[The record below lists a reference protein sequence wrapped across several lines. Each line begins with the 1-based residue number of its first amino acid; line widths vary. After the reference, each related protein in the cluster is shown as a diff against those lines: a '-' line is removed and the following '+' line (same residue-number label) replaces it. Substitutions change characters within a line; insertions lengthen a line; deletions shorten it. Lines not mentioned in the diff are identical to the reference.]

1 MFGNKLKAELQHCKA
16 ELDASKADIKAIKSN
31 VALIEFKA
39 DGTITDAN
47 ELFLATV
54 GYKLEEIQSRQH
66 AMFCYK
72 TDSSSPDYLKFW
84 TELAQGKAKH
94 GNFRRIS
101 KSGQQLWLEATY
113 FPVLDQQNNVSKIIK
128 IAYDVTQQ
136 KEKLTEQNAIYASID
151 KSMAV
156 IEFTP
161 EGFIVNANQNFLTS
175 MNYSLTQ
182 IQNKHHKI
190 FCDDEFYRENP
201 DFWRKLSSGQL
212 NSGKFQ
218 RFDSR
223 GNEVWLEATYNP
235 VLNTDGQVIKVIKFA
250 SLITERVKQA
260 ERTKSAAHLAH
271 QTAIDTF
278 NVAEQGKINI
288 DSSRTLA
295 LEISETVKRTD
306 TVILSLSEQAKEI
319 SNMVSIIKSVAEQT
333 NLLALNAA
341 IEAARAGEAGRGFA
355 VVADEV
361 RQLASRTS
369 SASNEISNVVSRNLE
384 VTQQVLDAIN
394 SIDQLS
400 GKNREMIT
408 QLSDIIDEIENGA
421 QKVVTSV
428 SAIH

>member
-1 MFGNKLKAELQHCKA
+1 MFGKKLKAELQHCKA

-39 DGTITDAN
+39 DGTIIDAN

-54 GYKLEEIQSRQH
+54 GYKLEEIQSRHH

-72 TDSSSPDYLKFW
+72 ADSSSPDYLKFW
-84 TELAQGKAKH
+84 AELAQGKAKH

-182 IQNKHHKI
+182 IQNQHHKI

-201 DFWRKLSSGQL
+201 DFWKKLSSGQL

-271 QTAIDTF
+271 QTAMETF

-394 SIDQLS
+394 SIDRLS

-408 QLSDIIDEIENGA
+408 QLSDIINEIENGA

>member
-1 MFGNKLKAELQHCKA
+1 MFGKKLKAELQSCKA
-16 ELDASKADIKAIKSN
+16 ELAASQSDMKAIKYN
-31 VALIEFKA
+31 VALIEFKP
-39 DGTITDAN
+39 DGTILNAN

-54 GYKLEEIQSRQH
+54 GYKLDEIKAKHH
-66 AMFCYK
+66 AIFCYK
-72 TDSSSPDYLKFW
+72 AESSSPEYKHFW
-84 TELAQGKAKH
+84 SELAQGKAKH
-94 GNFRRIS
+94 GSFRRTT
-101 KSGQQLWLEATY
+101 KSGQQIWLEATY
-113 FPVLDQQNNVSKIIK
+113 FPVLDSENKVSKVIK

-136 KEKLTEQNAIYASID
+136 TENLKEQEAIYQSID

-161 EGFIVNANQNFLTS
+161 DGFIVSANENFLTS
-175 MNYSLTQ
+175 MNYSATQ
-182 IQNKHHKI
+182 LQNQHHKI
-190 FCDDEFYRENP
+190 FCDEHFYRENP
-201 DFWRKLSSGQL
+201 DFWKKLSSGHL
-212 NSGKFQ
+212 SSGKFQ

-235 VLNTDGQVIKVIKFA
+235 VLNTEGKVVKVIKFA
-250 SLITERVKQA
+250 SLITDRIKQA
-260 ERTKSAAHLAH
+260 ERTQNAAHIAH
-271 QTAIDTF
+271 QTAMATF
-278 NVAEQGKINI
+278 SVAEQGKVNI
-288 DSSRTLA
+288 DSSRHIA

-306 TVILSLSEQAKEI
+306 SVILSLSEQAKEI
-319 SNMVSIIKSVAEQT
+319 SNMVNIIKSVAEQT

-394 SIDQLS
+394 SIDALS
-400 GKNREMIT
+400 GRNRDMIA
-408 QLSDIIDEIENGA
+408 QLSDIINDIEHGA
-421 QKVVTSV
+421 QKVVSSV

>member
-1 MFGNKLKAELQHCKA
+1 MFGTKLKTELQSCKA
-16 ELDASKADIKAIKSN
+16 ELDASKADSKAIKSN

-39 DGTITDAN
+39 DGTIIDAN
-47 ELFLATV
+47 ELFLETV
-54 GYKLEEIQSRQH
+54 GYRLEEIQTKHH

-72 TDSSSPDYLKFW
+72 ADSSSPDYQRFW
-84 TELAQGKAKH
+84 AELAKGQAKH
-94 GNFRRIS
+94 GRFRRVT

-113 FPVLDQQNNVSKIIK
+113 FPVLDAQNNVSKVIK

-136 KEKLTEQNAIYASID
+136 TENLTEQNAIYASID
-151 KSMAV
+151 KAMAV

-175 MNYSLTQ
+175 MNYSLAQ
-182 IQNKHHKI
+182 IKNQHHKI
-190 FCDDEFYRENP
+190 FCDDQFYLENP
-201 DFWRKLSSGQL
+201 DFWKKLSSGQL

-218 RFDSR
+218 RFDAK

-235 VLNTDGQVIKVIKFA
+235 VLNSEGKVVKVIKFA

-260 ERTKSAAHLAH
+260 ERTKTAAHLAH
-271 QTAIDTF
+271 QTAMETF
-278 NVAEQGKINI
+278 NVAEQGKANI
-288 DSSRTLA
+288 DSSRALA

-394 SIDQLS
+394 SIDGLS
-400 GKNREMIT
+400 GRNREMIT

-421 QKVVTSV
+421 QKVVSSV
-428 SAIH
+428 SAIQ

>member
-1 MFGNKLKAELQHCKA
+1 
-16 ELDASKADIKAIKSN
+16 
-31 VALIEFKA
+31 
-39 DGTITDAN
+39 
-47 ELFLATV
+47 
-54 GYKLEEIQSRQH
+54 
-66 AMFCYK
+66 
-72 TDSSSPDYLKFW
+72 
-84 TELAQGKAKH
+84 
-94 GNFRRIS
+94 
-101 KSGQQLWLEATY
+101 
-113 FPVLDQQNNVSKIIK
+113 
-128 IAYDVTQQ
+128 
-136 KEKLTEQNAIYASID
+136 
-151 KSMAV
+151 MAV

-175 MNYSLTQ
+175 MNYSLAQ
-182 IQNKHHKI
+182 IKNQHHKI
-190 FCDDEFYRENP
+190 FCDDQFYLENP
-201 DFWRKLSSGQL
+201 DFWKKLSSGQL

-218 RFDSR
+218 RFDAK

-235 VLNTDGQVIKVIKFA
+235 VLNSEGKVVKVIKFA

-260 ERTKSAAHLAH
+260 ERTKTAAHLAH
-271 QTAIDTF
+271 QTAMETF
-278 NVAEQGKINI
+278 NVAEQGKANI
-288 DSSRTLA
+288 DSSRALA

-394 SIDQLS
+394 SIDGLS
-400 GKNREMIT
+400 GRNREMIT

-421 QKVVTSV
+421 QKVVSSV
-428 SAIH
+428 SAIQ